1 MMHDDLAVD
10 EDPGDAIR
18 ILVRSVKRGTVVDGG
33 RIRYNDVSPCA
44 FRENAAIGMS

>member
-1 MMHDDLAVD
+1 
-10 EDPGDAIR
+10 
-18 ILVRSVKRGTVVDGG
+18 VDGG